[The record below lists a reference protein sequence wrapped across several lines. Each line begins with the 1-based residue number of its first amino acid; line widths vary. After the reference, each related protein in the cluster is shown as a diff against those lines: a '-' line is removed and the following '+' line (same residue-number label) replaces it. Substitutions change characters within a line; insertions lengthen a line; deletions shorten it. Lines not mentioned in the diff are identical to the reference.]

1 MIGKLARS
9 SLLTAGVLGLRL
21 ATQAATLLLMTRL
34 LQPAIYGHYA
44 SVAALAVVM
53 GLLPSLGSGYVLL
66 SKASGNLTAA
76 ADIWRYAW
84 PLTAGM
90 GVLLWPIYF
99 GLAFWLSGEGIGW
112 HVLVLI
118 GAAELLATRFTTLLS
133 FALQASERVP
143 LSQLLQWLP
152 LGLRVFAALPCF
164 LLPLTQRLPAYAGLQ
179 LIASLI
185 GLAIAWW
192 VVRRHVP
199 LDWYPRRAKS
209 SELKE
214 GGTYAAMLLV
224 AANPTELDKIVAV
237 RQIGAMEAGLYTA
250 GSRVM
255 GALVMPVLAMLLSA
269 QPRLFH
275 QARTANGD
283 MARLVGM
290 LFAAAVAWGL
300 LSGLVL
306 AVASPLLPWVFGSNY
321 EQVARLVPW
330 MAVTA
335 PFLSLRLAAGSVLVA
350 SGHPLERIA
359 FEVFGIACLIVGMI
373 VLTKSFGVFG
383 LIAAV
388 IAAEIGM
395 ALLGTGMVVRQLR
408 RTRLAVSRE
417 QND

>member
-9 SLLTAGVLGLRL
+9 SVLTAGVLALRL
-21 ATQAATLLLMTRL
+21 VTQAATLVLLTRL

-66 SKASGNLTAA
+66 SKASGDLAA
-76 ADIWRYAW
+76 AANIWRYAW
-84 PLTAGM
+84 PLTAGI
-90 GVLLWPIYF
+90 GALLWPVYI
-99 GLAFWLSGEGIGW
+99 GLAFWLSEGQLGW
-112 HVLVLI
+112 QVLWLI
-118 GAAELLATRFTTLLS
+118 GAAELLATPFTTLLS

-164 LLPLTQRLPAYAGLQ
+164 LLPLTQRLPTYAGLQ
-179 LIASLI
+179 LIASLLGLSI
-185 GLAIAWW
+185 GWW
-192 VVRRHVP
+192 LVRRHVP
-199 LDWYPRRAKS
+199 LDWRPRRATS
-209 SELKE
+209 GELKD
-214 GGTYAAMLLV
+214 GSTYAAMLLV

-237 RQIGAMEAGLYTA
+237 RQVGAAEAGLYTA

-269 QPRLFH
+269 QPRLFRH
-275 QARTANGD
+275 ARTADGD

-290 LFAAAVAWGL
+290 LFAAALAWGL
-300 LSGLVL
+300 ISGVL
-306 AVASPLLPWVFGSNY
+306 LAIASPLLPWLFGSSY
-321 EQVARLVPW
+321 EQTARLMPW
-330 MAVTA
+330 MAITA
-335 PFLSLRLAAGSVLVA
+335 PFLSMRLAAGSVLVA

-359 FEVFGIACLIVGMI
+359 FEFLGIACLVVGML

-388 IAAEIGM
+388 IVAEIAM
-395 ALLGTGMVVRQLR
+395 ALLGTGLVARQLR
-408 RTRLAVSRE
+408 RRRRDAQSRPG
-417 QND
+417 